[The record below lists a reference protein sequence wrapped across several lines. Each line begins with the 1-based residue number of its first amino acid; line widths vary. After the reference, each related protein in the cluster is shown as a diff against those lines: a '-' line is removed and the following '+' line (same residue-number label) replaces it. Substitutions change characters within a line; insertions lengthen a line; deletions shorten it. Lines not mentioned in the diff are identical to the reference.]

1 MIRAAKAGDAAQ
13 IRAFWNTEIRDT
25 LITFNSVEK
34 TESDLVAMIEEKAS
48 AGLGFLVAEVD
59 GDILGFATYGQF
71 RGGIGYKHTA
81 EHTIVLAPDARGRGV
96 GRSLMA
102 AIEQHARDMG
112 FHTMWAGVSAGNP
125 DGVVFHERVGYEKVA
140 VLPEVGRKFDQW
152 LDLVLMQKRL

>member
-1 MIRAAKAGDAAQ
+1 MIRTAKAGDAAQ

>member
-1 MIRAAKAGDAAQ
+1 MIRAAKAEDAAQ